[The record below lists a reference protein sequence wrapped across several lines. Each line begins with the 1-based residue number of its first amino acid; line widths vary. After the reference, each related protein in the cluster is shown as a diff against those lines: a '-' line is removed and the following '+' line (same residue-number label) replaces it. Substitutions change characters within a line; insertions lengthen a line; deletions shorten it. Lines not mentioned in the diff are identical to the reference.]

1 MNYKADFPIFKTH
14 PDLVYLDSA
23 ATTHKPNVVVDT
35 AQRFYAQENANIN
48 RGLYRLGAQASRQ
61 YQAVRKR
68 VANFLHADSEREI
81 VFTSGTTE
89 SINLVAQSFLLP
101 RLKPE
106 DEVLVTA
113 MEHHANLIPWQQV
126 CRQSGA
132 QLIIAPILENGTLDI
147 SAFESLINPRTRF
160 ISVVHISNT
169 LGTINPIEKIIKLAK
184 SQRDPIPVLV
194 DAAQSAAHYDL
205 DVQALTCDFLVFSGH
220 KIYGPTGTGV
230 LYAKLEC
237 LETMQPIRFG
247 GDMIERVT
255 YEEATFANVPR
266 RFEAGTPN
274 IAGIMGLGAALDY
287 LQSLD
292 QKAVRTHLDHLK
304 EIATQALQSIVDL
317 TLIGTANH
325 KSAILSFN
333 LQDVHPHDVAS
344 FLGAENIAIRAG
356 HHCTQPLIDA
366 WGLPGTVRASLA
378 IYNTE
383 EDIIKL
389 VETLAEVQAFF
400 S

>member
-1 MNYKADFPIFKTH
+1 MDNKADFPIFRAH
-14 PDLVYLDSA
+14 PDLVYLDNA
-23 ATTHKPNVVVDT
+23 ATTHKPQSVVD
-35 AQRFYAQENANIN
+35 AIQHFYAQENATIN
-48 RGLYRLGAQASRQ
+48 RGLYPLGAQASQ
-61 YQAVRKR
+61 KYQAVRKQ
-68 VANFLHADSEREI
+68 VAQFLNAASEDAI

-89 SINLVAQSFLLP
+89 SINLVAQSFVLP
-101 RLKPE
+101 RLNPG

-132 QLIIAPILENGTLDI
+132 QLIIAPILDNGELDI

-184 SQRDPIPVLV
+184 AQKDPIPVLV
-194 DAAQSAAHYDL
+194 DAAQSAAHYSL
-205 DVQALTCDFLVFSGH
+205 DVQALACDFLVFSGH
-220 KIYGPTGTGV
+220 KIYGPTGIGV
-230 LYAKLEC
+230 LYAKPEH
-237 LETMQPIRFG
+237 LETMQPTRFG
-247 GDMIERVT
+247 GDMIEQVT
-255 YEEATFANVPR
+255 YEQATFAKAPR

-274 IAGIMGLGAALDY
+274 VAGVLGLGAALDY

-292 QKAVRTHLDHLK
+292 QKAVRAHLDHLK
-304 EIATQALQSIVDL
+304 EFATQALQSIEDL
-317 TLIGTANH
+317 TLIGTAKN

-333 LQDVHPHDVAS
+333 LKEVHPHDVAS

-356 HHCTQPLIDA
+356 HHCTQPLMDA
-366 WGLPGTVRASLA
+366 WDLPGTVRASLA

-383 EDIIKL
+383 QDIMKL
-389 VETLAEVQAFF
+389 VETLVEVQAFF